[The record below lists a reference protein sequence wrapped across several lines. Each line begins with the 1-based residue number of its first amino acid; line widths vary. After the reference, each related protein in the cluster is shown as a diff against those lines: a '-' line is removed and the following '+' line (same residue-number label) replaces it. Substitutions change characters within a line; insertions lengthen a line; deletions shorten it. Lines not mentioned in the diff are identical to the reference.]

1 MKISVPEK
9 LYRLAKRLPAPLY
22 VVGGVCRDSIAGLS
36 APQPDWDICSPLSPE
51 VVVAAAKDVG
61 IRVDAVYKNT
71 GTVKMT
77 ADVPLEYT
85 CFRTDKYVRGMHSP
99 TEVCFTTD
107 INLDARRRDFKCNAI
122 YYDILADEYCDPLG
136 GIEDIK
142 KGIISTVAPAKKV
155 FGEDGLRLMRLARI
169 AAQTGF
175 GPTDECLNGA
185 ISNANLI
192 CDVAPER
199 IWAELCAILCADK
212 KYSVK
217 NAHYNGL
224 KLLHKSG
231 VLKIIL
237 PELAAGDGLTQRS
250 DYHDHDVLE
259 HSFRAALYA
268 PEQIRFAAL
277 LHDVGK
283 PYCVKEYGKSFL
295 HAQEGKRI
303 TLEICNR
310 LKVPKKLSEQV
321 SVLTELHMYDLNC
334 AAAENKVR
342 KFIVNNYAVMDEL
355 LLLKQAD
362 YSACK
367 DDLDV
372 APCVKKW
379 KKIIADMQSEGT
391 PFNIKGLNIR
401 GNELIEAGISPNQT
415 AKALNFLLAQV
426 AMKCVENQ
434 KDRLIAFALAAY
446 RVGI

>member
-9 LYRLAKRLPAPLY
+9 LYQLAKSLPAPLY
-22 VVGGVCRDSIAGLS
+22 VVGGVCRDSIAGLNS
-36 APQPDWDICSPLSPE
+36 PQPDWDICSPTSAE
-51 VVVAAAKDVG
+51 QVVAAAKSVG
-61 IRVDAVYKNT
+61 ISIDAVYKNT

-77 ADVPLEYT
+77 ADVPIEYT
-85 CFRTDKYVRGMHSP
+85 CFRTDKYVRGIHSP

-107 INLDARRRDFKCNAI
+107 MSLDARRRDFKCNAI
-122 YYDILADEYCDPLG
+122 YYDILADEFCDPLG

-142 KGIISTVAPAKKV
+142 GKVISTVAPAKKV

-175 GPTDECLNGA
+175 TPTEECLNGA
-185 ISNANLI
+185 IANANLI

-199 IWAELCAILCADK
+199 IWTELNAILVADK
-212 KYSVK
+212 KYGVK
-217 NAHYNGL
+217 DAHYNGL

-237 PELAAGDGLTQRS
+237 PELAEGDGLAQRS

-259 HSFRAALYA
+259 HSFRAAWYA
-268 PEQIRFAAL
+268 PEQIRLAAL

-283 PYCVKEYGKSFL
+283 PYCVKKYGKSFL
-295 HAQEGKRI
+295 HPQEGKWM

-310 LKVPKKLSEQV
+310 LKVPKKLAERV
-321 SVLTELHMYDLNC
+321 SLLTELHMYDLSC
-334 AAAENKVR
+334 EASENKVR
-342 KFIVNNYAVMDEL
+342 KFIVNNYNVMDEL

-379 KKIIADMQSEGT
+379 KRIIADMRSEGI
-391 PFNIKGLNIR
+391 PFTVKELAVR
-401 GNELIEAGISPNQT
+401 GNELIDAGISPNQT
-415 AKALNFLLAQV
+415 AKTLNFLLEQV
-426 AMKCVENQ
+426 AMKCVEN
-434 KDRLIAFALAAY
+434 KKERLISFALAAS